1 MTTSLSQRL
10 FLLLQYSVI
19 ITLLIV
25 FRVAGVSIICLGIIS
40 QVASRSTNE
49 RPTDPH
55 DPRLSA
61 PHFNMPRRQ
70 HITLLM
76 ILGVSAFLGI
86 FLVSFF
92 RGIPEGARSADF
104 IPSYAEPISG
114 SVDEGLLHTEAKAP
128 KLENATLKYVSLTVL
143 SPWKILTV
151 F

>member
-1 MTTSLSQRL
+1 
-10 FLLLQYSVI
+10 
-19 ITLLIV
+19 
-25 FRVAGVSIICLGIIS
+25 
-40 QVASRSTNE
+40 
-49 RPTDPH
+49 
-55 DPRLSA
+55 
-61 PHFNMPRRQ
+61 
-70 HITLLM
+70 M